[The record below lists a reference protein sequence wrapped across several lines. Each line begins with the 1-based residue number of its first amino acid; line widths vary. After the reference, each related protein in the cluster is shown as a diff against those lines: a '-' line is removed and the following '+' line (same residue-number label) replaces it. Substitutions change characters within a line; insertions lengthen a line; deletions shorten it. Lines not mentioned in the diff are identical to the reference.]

1 MCAVKTKI
9 MLGAVNPNTTS
20 NEIHFLAICYLL
32 WGNLIVN
39 IIGHVRPLEYMKQVE
54 GHKQQN

>member
-1 MCAVKTKI
+1 M
-9 MLGAVNPNTTS
+9 GAVNPNTTS

-54 GHKQQN
+54 GHK